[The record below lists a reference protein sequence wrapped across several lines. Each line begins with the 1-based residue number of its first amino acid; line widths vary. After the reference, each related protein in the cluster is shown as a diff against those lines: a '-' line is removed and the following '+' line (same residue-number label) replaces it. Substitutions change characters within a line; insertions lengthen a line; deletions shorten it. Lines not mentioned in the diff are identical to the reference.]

1 MCDSGIKLGTHTDG
15 LCVPWLIG
23 KGIQAAKQIMILT
36 SETDCIQSVQQRK
49 ASEDLLK
56 MLFLGEILQS
66 KTLKPAFLTA
76 N

>member
-1 MCDSGIKLGTHTDG
+1 MCDSGIKLGTHNDG

-56 MLFLGEILQS
+56 MLFFGGNV
-66 KTLKPAFLTA
+66 AV
-76 N
+76 